1 MRRRPR
7 TSLLAATLIAVAFT
21 GCAAGTSA
29 RASCEVIDGT
39 IFVLAAQAVPS
50 ATLLPCIRSFPA
62 GWTYDGSDIR
72 SGRATFW
79 LDSDRAGIRAVEV
92 DLARACDTQ
101 GAVEVEPAPDEAG
114 TTRFEKPISLQPTYQ
129 ADRFYLFDGGCIT
142 YRFRFAAGASTTLAL
157 EVDEALSFR
166 PREPLVQAVRED
178 FGQIL
183 CGAGAPP
190 CVQD

>member
-1 MRRRPR
+1 MSRGR
-7 TSLLAATLIAVAFT
+7 TAILAAAFAVGLTA
-21 GCAAGTSA
+21 CVPGTQA
-29 RASCEVIDGT
+29 RASCDVIDGT

-62 GWTYDGSDIR
+62 GWSYDGSDIR
-72 SGRATFW
+72 SGQATFW
-79 LDSDRAGIRAVEV
+79 LDSDRAGLRAVEV
-92 DLARACDTQ
+92 DLARTCDTR
-101 GAVEVEPAPDEAG
+101 GAVEVGPAPDEAG

-129 ADRFYLFDGGCIT
+129 ADRYYLFAGGCVT

-166 PREPLVQAVRED
+166 PRQPLVDEVRED

-183 CGAGAPP
+183 CGAGAPS
-190 CVQD
+190 CVRD